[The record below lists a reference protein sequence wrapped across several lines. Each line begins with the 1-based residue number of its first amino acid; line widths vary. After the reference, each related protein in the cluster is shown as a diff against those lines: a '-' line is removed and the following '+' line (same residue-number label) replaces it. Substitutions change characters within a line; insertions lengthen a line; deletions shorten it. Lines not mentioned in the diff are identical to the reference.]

1 MAGGVLADVFK
12 MELARKTRLQLQPS
26 QPESLVALEMAF
38 GQRKKTQL
46 ALRWR
51 ACCSQFVQFISAQ
64 INFCIF
70 NTRLQSAEGANLRRG
85 QSL

>member
-38 GQRKKTQL
+38 AQRKKPSL
-46 ALRWR
+46 HYVGGLVVVNLFNSFKLRSIFAFLTR
-51 ACCSQFVQFISAQ
+51 AYSQP
-64 INFCIF
+64 
-70 NTRLQSAEGANLRRG
+70 EGRI
-85 QSL
+85 